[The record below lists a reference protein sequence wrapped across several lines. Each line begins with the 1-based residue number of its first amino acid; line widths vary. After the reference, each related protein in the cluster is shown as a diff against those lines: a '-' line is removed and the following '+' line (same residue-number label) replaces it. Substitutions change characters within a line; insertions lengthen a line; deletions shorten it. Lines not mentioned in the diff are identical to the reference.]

1 MLLNSLYFSLRNFI
15 PLSVRRGIRRRFVLR
30 KLEQVG
36 DVWPIMP
43 GSERPAEGWPGWP
56 AGRQFA
62 LVLTHDVESQ
72 IGLDRVKEV
81 AELEMR
87 LGFRS
92 SFNLVPEGDY
102 RVTKELRGWLTC
114 NGFEVGV
121 HDIHHDGKLFRSH
134 KNFTKSAPLINQYLK
149 AWDAVGF
156 RSAFMLRNLDWI
168 HALDIAYD
176 LSTFDTDPFE
186 PQPDGTNTIFPFWI
200 EPPVLGSQLPTVNYQ
215 PATINQP
222 RSGYVELPYTLVQD
236 STLFLLLRER
246 TNCIWRKKLDW
257 IAKQGGMVLLN
268 THPDYMRFDGNGS
281 LYEFPASQYQDL
293 LEYVKS
299 TYAGRYWHALPRE
312 VARFVFQHRKTLML
326 RQTIRT
332 KIPPTSPSRRWTL
345 ARLFRPS
352 SSRSITG
359 W

>member
-1 MLLNSLYFSLRNFI
+1 MLLNSLYFRLRNFI

-30 KLEQVG
+30 KREQVA

-56 AGRQFA
+56 EGRQFA

-72 IGLDRVKEV
+72 IGLDRVKDV

-92 SFNLVPEGDY
+92 SFNFVPEGDY
-102 RVTKELRGWLTC
+102 RVTKELRGWLTG

-134 KNFTKSAPLINQYLK
+134 KNFTKSAPLINHYLK

-156 RSAFMLRNLDWI
+156 RSAFMLRNLEWI
-168 HALDIAYD
+168 HRLDIAYD

-200 EPPVLGSQLPTVNYQ
+200 EHPVLGSQLPTVNYQ

-246 TNCIWRKKLDW
+246 TNSIWRKKLDW

-268 THPDYMRFDGNGS
+268 THPDYMRFDGNSS
-281 LYEFPASQYQDL
+281 LNEFPANQYQDF

-299 TYAGRYWHALPRE
+299 THAGRYWHALPRE
-312 VARFVFQHRKTLML
+312 VARFVFQHRKTLTL
-326 RQTIRT
+326 RQTMQNKDSAHLTIQAAR
-332 KIPPTSPSRRWTL
+332 KFGSF
-345 ARLFRPS
+345 ARLPRG
-352 SSRSITG
+352 TVH
-359 W
+359 

>member
-1 MLLNSLYFSLRNFI
+1 
-15 PLSVRRGIRRRFVLR
+15 
-30 KLEQVG
+30 
-36 DVWPIMP
+36 
-43 GSERPAEGWPGWP
+43 
-56 AGRQFA
+56 
-62 LVLTHDVESQ
+62 
-72 IGLDRVKEV
+72 VKDV

-92 SFNLVPEGDY
+92 SFNFVPEGDY
-102 RVTKELRGWLTC
+102 RVTKELRGWLTG

-134 KNFTKSAPLINQYLK
+134 KNFTKSAPLINHYLK

-156 RSAFMLRNLDWI
+156 RSAFMLRNLEWI
-168 HALDIAYD
+168 HRLDIAYD

-200 EPPVLGSQLPTVNYQ
+200 EHPVLGSQLPTVNYQ

-246 TNCIWRKKLDW
+246 TNSIWRKKLDW

-268 THPDYMRFDGNGS
+268 THPDYMRFDGNSS
-281 LYEFPASQYQDL
+281 LNEFPANQYQDF

-299 TYAGRYWHALPRE
+299 THAGRYWHALPRE
-312 VARFVFQHRKTLML
+312 VARFVFQHRKTLAL
-326 RQTIRT
+326 RQTMQNV
-332 KIPPTSPSRRWTL
+332 
-345 ARLFRPS
+345 
-352 SSRSITG
+352 
-359 W
+359 

>member
-15 PLSVRRGIRRRFVLR
+15 PLSVRRRVRRRFVLR
-30 KLEQVG
+30 KREQVG

-56 AGRQFA
+56 EDRQFA
-62 LVLTHDVESQ
+62 LVLTHDVERQ

-87 LGFRS
+87 SGFRS

-102 RVTKELRGWLTC
+102 RVTKELRDWLTG

-168 HALDIAYD
+168 HGLDIAYD

-186 PQPDGTNTIFPFWI
+186 PQCDGTNTIFPFWI
-200 EPPVLGSQLPTVNYQ
+200 EPSFSAPSSQPSTINPQ
-215 PATINQP
+215 PAT
-222 RSGYVELPYTLVQD
+222 S
-236 STLFLLLRER
+236 
-246 TNCIWRKKLDW
+246 
-257 IAKQGGMVLLN
+257 
-268 THPDYMRFDGNGS
+268 H
-281 LYEFPASQYQDL
+281 
-293 LEYVKS
+293 
-299 TYAGRYWHALPRE
+299 E
-312 VARFVFQHRKTLML
+312 VAMWSFP
-326 RQTIRT
+326 
-332 KIPPTSPSRRWTL
+332 IPWCRIPLCFSCCGKGPIVSGGKSW
-345 ARLFRPS
+345 
-352 SSRSITG
+352 IG
-359 W
+359 